1 MDWQCDFF
9 DHRLRDHH
17 EVEEKTSYILMNPVR
32 KGLCERAEDWRWV
45 YPLMIARRRTGRA
58 RHSCARCVLGCETT
72 GAQRTA
78 RPTNARLT
86 DHVSI
91 KVNVSALVTIM
102 KCKFA
107 VCVLVI
113 MAALDANAQSKPSAT
128 LIVTN
133 AVVYTVD
140 KQRPKAEA
148 VAVIGDRIVAVGSR
162 AEIELWRGPQTKVID
177 ADGKLLLPGFN
188 DAHVHFIQGGAQLD
202 QVQLTDAA
210 TPEEFAKRIAAQTK
224 KTPKGEWI
232 LGGRWDE
239 TKWPNQ
245 ELPTKELV
253 DRVTGD
259 TPMFVERYDGHEALA
274 NSAAMKLAGIDPKT
288 AEIPGGVIVRDAS
301 GNPTGVFK
309 DAAMTLI
316 YKAIPPM
323 THEQRLR
330 AARGALKHAASLGV
344 TSVQHMN
351 PEFADVAAYSE
362 LAEKGELTTR
372 LYAVPMETDWRD
384 QAKVGIRCA
393 WGSSYLRLGAVKGYA
408 DGSLGSRTAYMFEP
422 FNDDPGNRGLLSDE
436 MHPPSAMRD
445 RLMQADA
452 AGLQLR
458 VHAIGDRA
466 ISMIL
471 DIFADIEKEHGYHDQ
486 RFAIEHAQHMAQK
499 DLERFAKLHVI
510 ASMQPYHAIDDGR
523 WAEPRLGHER
533 ARYSYAWR
541 SFLDH
546 GVTLAFGTD
555 WPVAPLDPMPGV
567 YAAVT
572 RATLDGKNPGGW
584 IPEEKITLPEAI
596 EAYTMG
602 AAFAEFQEREKGSIT
617 PGKLADMVIVS
628 DNIFEL
634 KPEAI
639 RNVKVQTTIVG
650 GKVVYGER

>member
-1 MDWQCDFF
+1 MKSKLAVYF
-9 DHRLRDHH
+9 L
-17 EVEEKTSYILMNPVR
+17 ILMTAAIQAT
-32 KGLCERAEDWRWV
+32 AE
-45 YPLMIARRRTGRA
+45 A
-58 RHSCARCVLGCETT
+58 
-72 GAQRTA
+72 
-78 RPTNARLT
+78 
-86 DHVSI
+86 
-91 KVNVSALVTIM
+91 
-102 KCKFA
+102 
-107 VCVLVI
+107 
-113 MAALDANAQSKPSAT
+113 KPSAT

-133 AVVYTVD
+133 AAVYTVD
-140 KQRPKAEA
+140 KQQPKAEA

-162 AEIELWRGPQTKVID
+162 ADIDLWRGPQTKVID
-177 ADGKLLLPGFN
+177 AGGKLLLPGFN

-210 TPEEFAKRIAAQTK
+210 TPEQFAQRIAAQVK

-232 LGGRWDE
+232 MGGRWDE
-239 TKWPNQ
+239 TKWSKP

-253 DRVTGD
+253 DPVTRG
-259 TPMFVERYDGHEALA
+259 TPIFVERYDGHEALA
-274 NSAAMKLAGIDPKT
+274 NSAAMKMAGIDAKT
-288 AEIPGGVIVRDAS
+288 PDVAGGVIVRDAS

-309 DAAMTLI
+309 DAAMPLI
-316 YKAIPPM
+316 YKAIPQM
-323 THEQRLR
+323 SHDQRLR
-330 AARGALKHAASLGV
+330 AARDALKHAASLGV

-372 LYAVPMETDWRD
+372 VYAVPMETDWRD
-384 QAKVGIRCA
+384 QAKVGIRHA
-393 WGSSYLRLGAVKGYA
+393 WGSSYLRLGGVKGYA

-422 FNDDPGNRGLLSDE
+422 FSDDPGNRGLLSDE

-452 AGLQLR
+452 AGLQIR

-466 ISMIL
+466 ISMML
-471 DIFADIEKEHGYHDQ
+471 DIFSDIEKEHGYHDQ

-499 DLERFAKLHVI
+499 DFERFAKLHVI

-523 WAEPRLGHER
+523 WAQARLGHER

-546 GVTLAFGTD
+546 GVALAFGTD
-555 WPVAPLDPMPGV
+555 WPVAPLDPMLGL

-584 IPEEKITLPEAI
+584 FPEEKITLPEAI

-617 PGKLADMVIVS
+617 PGKLADMVILG
-628 DNIFEL
+628 DNVFDM

-639 RNVKVQTTIVG
+639 RNVKVEATITG
-650 GKVVYGER
+650 GRVIYSRAGNR

>member
-1 MDWQCDFF
+1 MTEQ
-9 DHRLRDHH
+9 
-17 EVEEKTSYILMNPVR
+17 
-32 KGLCERAEDWRWV
+32 
-45 YPLMIARRRTGRA
+45 
-58 RHSCARCVLGCETT
+58 
-72 GAQRTA
+72 
-78 RPTNARLT
+78 
-86 DHVSI
+86 VSTQ
-91 KVNVSALVTIM
+91 VNLPGFVMIM

-107 VCVLVI
+107 LCVLVI
-113 MAALDANAQSKPSAT
+113 MTALHAKAESKPSAS

-133 AVVYTVD
+133 AAVYTVD
-140 KQRPKAEA
+140 KQQPKAEA
-148 VAVIGDRIVAVGSR
+148 VAVIGDRVVAVGSR
-162 AEIELWRGPQTKVID
+162 ADIDLWRGPQTKVID
-177 ADGKLLLPGFN
+177 AGGKLLLPGFN
-188 DAHVHFIQGGAQLD
+188 DAHVHFIQGGAQLE

-210 TPEEFAKRIAAQTK
+210 TPEEFAKRIAAQVK

-239 TKWPNQ
+239 TKWPKQ
-245 ELPTKELV
+245 ELPTKDLV
-253 DRVTGD
+253 DPITGD
-259 TPMFVERYDGHEALA
+259 TPIFVERYDGHEALA
-274 NSAAMKLAGIDPKT
+274 NSAAMKLAGIDAKT
-288 AEIPGGVIVRDAS
+288 PEVPGGVIMRNAN
-301 GNPTGVFK
+301 GNPTGIFK
-309 DAAMTLI
+309 DAAMTLMF
-316 YKAIPPM
+316 KAIPPM

-351 PEFADVAAYSE
+351 PEFADVRAYSE

-372 LYAVPMETDWRD
+372 IYAAPMETDWRD
-384 QAKVGIRCA
+384 QAKVGIRHA

-422 FNDDPGNRGLLSDE
+422 FTDDPGNHGLLSDE

-466 ISMIL
+466 ISMML
-471 DIFADIEKEHGYHDQ
+471 DIFAEIEKEHGYHDQ
-486 RFAIEHAQHMAQK
+486 RFAIEHAQHTAQK
-499 DLERFAKLHVI
+499 DFERFAKLHVI

-523 WAEPRLGHER
+523 WAERRLGHER

-546 GVTLAFGTD
+546 GVSLAFGTD
-555 WPVAPLDPMPGV
+555 WPVAPLDPMLGL

-572 RATLDGKNPGGW
+572 RATLDGKKPGGW

-596 EAYTMG
+596 EAYTTG
-602 AAFAEFQEREKGSIT
+602 AAFAEFQEKEKGSIT
-617 PGKLADMVIVS
+617 PGKLADMVIVG
-628 DNIFEL
+628 DNIFDL

-639 RNVKVQTTIVG
+639 RNVKVKTTIVD
-650 GKVVYGER
+650 GKVVYGDR